1 MLRLHLIP
9 APWHALQARL
19 SFVISASPVLRAT
32 LGDPSRLVCFD
43 RRSPRRA
50 GRRNAASGAVLIL
63 GLVVL
68 LVITMLGITGMR
80 TTVMQERMAGN
91 LRQND
96 TALQAAEAA
105 LQAGLAYIENQTV
118 PPNVDSSGSEHVWPA
133 CIVNGAN
140 ADLQNAACAGLAS
153 VLDNW
158 QGDLANVTE
167 GSTYQEVV
175 GELGDSGALP
185 GVIGQPR
192 IYIEVRYVPPLDA
205 EEAAQGAGVHYYTV
219 TAVGFSG
226 SAKARAIV
234 QSTVAKVF
242 QF

>member
-1 MLRLHLIP
+1 M
-9 APWHALQARL
+9 
-19 SFVISASPVLRAT
+19 
-32 LGDPSRLVCFD
+32 
-43 RRSPRRA
+43 
-50 GRRNAASGAVLIL
+50 SGAVLIL

-68 LVITMLGITGMR
+68 LVITMLGITGMS

-91 LRQND
+91 LRQNH

-105 LQAGLAYIENQTV
+105 LQAGLAYIENQTA
-118 PPNVDSSGSEHVWPA
+118 PPNADSSGSEHVWPA
-133 CIVNGAN
+133 CTVKAAN
-140 ADLQNAACAGLAS
+140 ADLQNGACSGLAS

-158 QGDLANVTE
+158 QGDLASVSE

-175 GELGDSGALP
+175 GELGDAGALP
-185 GVIGQPR
+185 GVVGQPR

-205 EEAAQGAGVHYYTV
+205 EQAALGAGVHYYTV
-219 TAVGFSG
+219 TAVGFGG

-242 QF
+242 EL

>member
-1 MLRLHLIP
+1 MRLRPTRAPRTALHLGP
-9 APWHALQARL
+9 ALNDGVGPALPAASGDAGRL
-19 SFVISASPVLRAT
+19 TV
-32 LGDPSRLVCFD
+32 FD
-43 RRSPRRA
+43 RCFPPSA

-91 LRQND
+91 LRHNN

-105 LQAGLAYIENQTV
+105 LQAGLAYIGNQTA
-118 PPNVDSSGSEHVWPA
+118 PPHADSGGSEHVWPA
-133 CIVNGAN
+133 CTVNAAN
-140 ADLQNAACAGLAS
+140 ADVQAGACVGLATVLDDWRGDLAS
-153 VLDNW
+153 VS
-158 QGDLANVTE
+158 A
-167 GSTYQEVV
+167 GSSYQDIL
-175 GELGDSGALP
+175 GELGDSGNLP
-185 GVIGQPR
+185 GVVEQPR

-205 EEAAQGAGVHYYTV
+205 EEAARGAGVHYYTV
-219 TAVGFSG
+219 TAVGFGG

-242 QF
+242 QH